1 MVATGKYLVS
11 IAACAECHTQAEKG
25 QIIAEKMFSGGREFA
40 LPGGLLISPN
50 ITPDKETGMG
60 NLPKEAFN
68 ARFKAY
74 ADSSYKPYKVGP
86 TDFQTIMPWTMYGGM
101 SEHDLGAIYTYLM
114 SLKPIK
120 NAVPEK
126 FKPNAKTVAIR

>member
-74 ADSSYKPYKVGP
+74 ADSSYKP
-86 TDFQTIMPWTMYGGM
+86 
-101 SEHDLGAIYTYLM
+101 
-114 SLKPIK
+114 
-120 NAVPEK
+120 
-126 FKPNAKTVAIR
+126 